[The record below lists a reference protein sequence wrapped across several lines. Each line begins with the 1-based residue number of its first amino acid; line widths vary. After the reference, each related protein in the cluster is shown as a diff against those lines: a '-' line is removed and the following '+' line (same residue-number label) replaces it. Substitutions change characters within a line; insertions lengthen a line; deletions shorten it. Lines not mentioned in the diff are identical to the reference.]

1 MEIIR
6 VKQIQILA
14 LICSIVLLGS
24 CGNHATYGN
33 DMFDNKIDTA
43 INNFVLRDTSCMRAI
58 KVLKRNIIVDFYKG
72 EGICFSNSNYTEF
85 LYMAKEMGGYENQ
98 YCYFYLLD
106 SVPPAD
112 EDKVIKLPDSNFVT
126 SQGWH
131 LGSTKEEFMK
141 KTGGK
146 KFEVNHINDETLYS
160 YTDST
165 ELYSCKYLFRKNRLC
180 QIEFGYI
187 W

>member
-1 MEIIR
+1 MEIR

-14 LICSIVLLGS
+14 LIGCIVLLGS
-24 CGNHATYGN
+24 CGRHATSSK
-33 DMFDNKIDTA
+33 DLSDNTVDTA
-43 INNFVLRDTSCMRAI
+43 INNFVLRDTSCMRVI
-58 KVLKRNIIVDFYKG
+58 KVQKRNIIEDFYKG

-106 SVPPAD
+106 SVPPAY
-112 EDKVIKLPDSNFVT
+112 EDKVIKLPNSNFVT

-131 LGSTKEEFMK
+131 LGSTEEDFMK
-141 KTGGK
+141 KTRGK

-165 ELYSCKYLFRKNRLC
+165 ELYSCKYLFWGNRLC
-180 QIEFGYI
+180 QLEFGYV